1 MPGVEGPTRDI
12 PEEWK
17 DFHPPSLAA
26 GHWMS
31 FGPTEAVLTVADRP
45 QTASSYGN
53 AKKELEHGKSSLWKG
68 TIWLTEV
75 SISIHALLRALTS
88 SDAWPQCPCADQ
100 LDIHSQQKFNTRKSR
115 LTRTWLTHR
124 ALGGFYTAYAW
135 AWT

>member
-1 MPGVEGPTRDI
+1 MPGEEGQTRDI

-45 QTASSYGN
+45 QTASSYGHGI

-75 SISIHALLRALTS
+75 VFSSRALPKALTS
-88 SDAWPQCPCADQ
+88 SDA
-100 LDIHSQQKFNTRKSR
+100 
-115 LTRTWLTHR
+115 
-124 ALGGFYTAYAW
+124 
-135 AWT
+135 